1 MRSVLCTLSPEAP
14 EHRGESLALQCCCR
28 LGNTCSPA
36 RQESAG
42 VPSDEIYIKNKK
54 SVKQNQPKTACSAG
68 LY

>member
-36 RQESAG
+36 RQDSAG
-42 VPSDEIYIKNKK
+42 EPSDEIYIKK
-54 SVKQNQPKTACSAG
+54 
-68 LY
+68 